1 MDLGGELPEPKT
13 LSAAKAAI
21 DAGRQWAKGVS
32 WGPRKAH
39 HTTTGRGP
47 TFRGKYS
54 MADDRSGD
62 EQAQETRALPKRAR
76 KSAAGSGIDSDRD
89 RAIKEQFKRAR
100 ANRQRR
106 EVPDNGGSFHTSA
119 LQPQFDASETQD
131 DSQVYAN
138 EDDDATEA
146 TSTAGA
152 NMEDGSATIEAQERL
167 ARIMAEVDEAEEND
181 IGGGALDSSGAPGAA
196 AQSAPARPR
205 AVKKVSVP
213 HVPKKHVSRSYISL
227 TELNELNV
235 KSLYGITLTERDR
248 IDLDQT
254 SCDSSE
260 SDCDEQAS
268 LARSSA
274 ARSEAV
280 RSIARSVADADAAEQ
295 ELEDASMQSL
305 VPQRRRPPVQPVARD
320 AAYDTESAHYYSDDA
335 VPGRQKR
342 KRPPKMRQSTL
353 SGGMMSSSG
362 GGSSTVR
369 QRAKQA
375 STASTAGRLT
385 RCFMCMYGNGGHGA
399 VNNHHMKTILQL
411 MYGNIGEIPFEAI
424 ALSVHRYYKNVIR
437 PAALEAGQ
445 PLPKWRS
452 RDVFVCLMTHNQDPA
467 LRLARDLHKWGII
480 QNALEAQLAYHET
493 TVTLPPPPP
502 LVAETSSE
510 GDNVPVQPV
519 PPPVTRLVIDK
530 DVLRQLR
537 DTNKHIYLLQS
548 ARLKQMNFYNAQRGQ
563 LGENQQF
570 HKGIQ
575 MTSGET
581 QAAARRIARRKQ

>member
-1 MDLGGELPEPKT
+1 MDLSGELPAPKT
-13 LSAAKAAI
+13 IGAAKAAI
-21 DAGRQWAKGVS
+21 DAGRQWAKGVA
-32 WGPRKAH
+32 WGPRKAS
-39 HTTTGRGP
+39 GKKKSQGP
-47 TFRGKYS
+47 SFRGKYA
-54 MADDRSGD
+54 MADDHSD
-62 EQAQETRALPKRAR
+62 NEHVPSQPKRAR
-76 KSAAGSGIDSDRD
+76 RAAAGSESERD
-89 RAIKEQFKRAR
+89 TAIQEQFKRAR
-100 ANRQRR
+100 MNRYAGGAPARANAG
-106 EVPDNGGSFHTSA
+106 PSFQTSA
-119 LQPQFDASETQD
+119 MPTQFEASEEQD
-131 DSQVYAN
+131 DSHVYAN
-138 EDDDATEA
+138 EDDDETEA

-167 ARIMAEVDEAEEND
+167 ARIMAAADDEEQD
-181 IGGGALDSSGAPGAA
+181 SPCGGALDSSGAPAA
-196 AQSAPARPR
+196 RSAAAPARPR

-213 HVPKKHVSRSYISL
+213 HVLKKLVSRSYISL
-227 TELNELNV
+227 EALNELNI
-235 KSLYGITLTERDR
+235 KTLYGITLTEHDR
-248 IDLDQT
+248 IDLEHT
-254 SCDSSE
+254 SCESGSDDS
-260 SDCDEQAS
+260 DDQAS

-305 VPQRRRPPVQPVARD
+305 VPQRRRPIVKPAEPTT
-320 AAYDTESAHYYSDDA
+320 AYDTESAHYYSDDPI
-335 VPGRQKR
+335 PGRQKR
-342 KRPPKMRQSTL
+342 KRAPRMRQSTL
-353 SGGMMSSSG
+353 SGGVLSSSSH
-362 GGSSTVR
+362 SSSSVR
-369 QRAKQA
+369 RRARAA

-385 RCFMCMYGNGGHGA
+385 KCFVCMYGNGGQGTVH
-399 VNNHHMKTILQL
+399 NHHMKTLLQH
-411 MYGNIGEIPFEAI
+411 MYGNVGEVPFEAI
-424 ALSVHRYYKNVIR
+424 ALTVHNYYEKVMR

-480 QNALEAQLAYHET
+480 QSALEAQLAYHET

-502 LVAETSSE
+502 LVGETSSD
-510 GDNVPVQPV
+510 GDAAPVQPV
-519 PPPVTRLVIDK
+519 PPPTTRLVIDK

-570 HKGIQ
+570 HRGIQ